1 MNKRLKSLRNLKSLP
16 LSYKVSGIFILANLF
31 IFVVDIIL
39 LLGINSMSV
48 EMEETYRE
56 NRHLNELSA
65 ALEGVQRAM
74 TEYLDS
80 KSTDSLSDY
89 YISEQRYS
97 ELAAQLQTQVS
108 NRADDR
114 MERNI
119 SFMSADYLKKV
130 SLTIEAKR
138 GRNVEKYR
146 VEYEEASKLYEY
158 IKVYIHSLNA
168 EQFISNSIRYS
179 ALSETF
185 RRFEFFAAVIM
196 VVVFFASAFII
207 ISITRVMIY
216 PLQALAKSADEV
228 ADGNLD
234 AELPQI
240 TNMDEAG
247 RLTAAFSK
255 MMVSIREYIEQI
267 RESMEKERLM
277 QEKELMI
284 ETHLKDAQ
292 LKYLQ
297 AQINPHFLFN
307 TLNAGAQLAMM
318 EGADRTYE
326 YVQTVAD
333 FFRYNVRKQEELVS
347 IENEVDLVD
356 NYIRILNV
364 RFSGD
369 IRYERQID
377 ERLMKVKMPAMIL
390 QPIVENAVNHGIREM
405 GDKGRILLRVY
416 RDGDR
421 VYISVKDNG
430 KGISEENARKI
441 INGEWRYEPQ
451 TGDSN
456 GIGMDNVIA
465 RMKLFCE
472 RDDVIEIK
480 SEGKGKGTE
489 VIINIPYDTEE

>member
-1 MNKRLKSLRNLKSLP
+1 MSKKIRSRSLSV
-16 LSYKVSGIFILANLF
+16 KVSGIFIIANLF
-31 IFVVDIIL
+31 IFLVDLVL
-39 LLGINSMSV
+39 LVGVNRMFT

-56 NRHLNELSA
+56 NRQLNELSN
-65 ALEGVQRAM
+65 ALDGVQRSM
-74 TEYLDS
+74 TDYLDS

-89 YISEQRYS
+89 YISDQLYK
-97 ELAAQLQTQVS
+97 ELSGQLGKRVTD
-108 NRADDR
+108 RANDR

-119 SFMSADYLKKV
+119 AYMSEDYLSEV
-130 SLTIEAKR
+130 AHTIEAKR

-146 VEYEEASKLYEY
+146 IQYEEASKLHRYIKEY
-158 IKVYIHSLNA
+158 IRSLNEERFA
-168 EQFISNSIRYS
+168 SNSERYLI
-179 ALSETF
+179 LSGNF
-185 RRFEFFAAVIM
+185 RKFELLAGIIM
-196 VVVFFASAFII
+196 VVVFVTSAFVILY
-207 ISITRVMIY
+207 ITRMLIY

-228 ADGNLD
+228 AGGNLD
-234 AELPQI
+234 AELPEI
-240 TNMDEAG
+240 VSNDESG

-255 MMVSIREYIEQI
+255 MMVSIREYIEKV
-267 RESMEKERLM
+267 REGMEKERQM
-277 QEKELMI
+277 QEKELMM

-333 FFRYNVRKQEELVS
+333 FFRYNVRKQDELVS

-369 IRYERQID
+369 IHYESQTD
-377 ERLMKVKMPAMIL
+377 ARLMKVKMPGMIL

-405 GDKGRILLRVY
+405 GDKGRIVLRVY
-416 RDGDR
+416 RDGER

-430 KGISEENARKI
+430 KGMSPEDIEKLLG
-441 INGEWRYEPQ
+441 GEWKYEEKK
-451 TGDSN
+451 GDSN
-456 GIGMDNVIA
+456 GIGMDNVCA
-465 RMKLFCE
+465 RLRLFGG
-472 RDDVIEIK
+472 RDDVIDIK
-480 SEGKGKGTE
+480 SEGEGKGCE
-489 VIINIPYDTEE
+489 VIINIPFTSDQE

>member
-1 MNKRLKSLRNLKSLP
+1 MSKKIKSRSL
-16 LSYKVSGIFILANLF
+16 SVKVSGTFIIANLF
-31 IFVVDIIL
+31 IFLVDLML
-39 LLGINSMSV
+39 LAGINRMFT

-56 NRHLNELSA
+56 NRQLNELSY
-65 ALEGVQRAM
+65 ALDNVQRSM

-89 YISEQRYS
+89 YMSEQKYA
-97 ELAAQLQTQVS
+97 ELSGQLERRVTDK
-108 NRADDR
+108 AYDR

-119 SFMSADYLKKV
+119 SYLSEEYLAEV
-130 SLTIEAKR
+130 ALTIEAKR
-138 GRNVEKYR
+138 GRNVERYR
-146 VEYEEASKLYEY
+146 VQYEEASKLHRY
-158 IKVYIHSLNA
+158 IKEFIRSLN
-168 EQFISNSIRYS
+168 EERFTSNSQRYGE
-179 ALSETF
+179 LSGNF
-185 RRFEFFAAVIM
+185 RQFEFFAGVIL
-196 VVVFFASAFII
+196 VVVFFAGVFII
-207 ISITRVMIY
+207 INVTRRLIY

-228 ADGNLD
+228 AEGNLD
-234 AELPQI
+234 AELPAI
-240 TNMDEAG
+240 VSNDESG

-255 MMVSIREYIEQI
+255 MMVSIREYIEQV
-267 RESMEKERLM
+267 REGLEKERQM
-277 QEKELMI
+277 QEKELMM

-333 FFRYNVRKQEELVS
+333 FFRYNVRKQDELVS

-369 IRYERQID
+369 IHYESQTD
-377 ERLMKVKMPAMIL
+377 ERLMKVKMPGMIL

-405 GDKGRILLRVY
+405 GDKGRISLRVY

-430 KGISEENARKI
+430 KGMTPEDIEKLLG
-441 INGEWRYEPQ
+441 GEWKYEEKK
-451 TGDSN
+451 GDSN
-456 GIGMDNVIA
+456 GIGMDNVCA
-465 RMKLFCE
+465 RLKLFCGRE
-472 RDDVIEIK
+472 DVIEIK
-480 SEGKGKGTE
+480 SEGVGSGTE
-489 VIINIPYDTEE
+489 VIINIPYDTDQE

>member
-1 MNKRLKSLRNLKSLP
+1 MSKKIKSRP
-16 LSYKVSGIFILANLF
+16 LWVKVSGMFIIANLF
-31 IFVVDIIL
+31 IFLVDLML
-39 LLGINSMSV
+39 LAGVNRMFT

-56 NRHLNELSA
+56 NRQLNELSN
-65 ALEGVQRAM
+65 ALDSVQRSM

-89 YISEQRYS
+89 YLSEQKYA
-97 ELAAQLQTQVS
+97 ELAGGLEKKVS
-108 NRADDR
+108 NRAYDR

-119 SFMSADYLKKV
+119 AYISEAYLSEV
-130 SLTIEAKR
+130 ALTIEAKR

-146 VEYEEASKLYEY
+146 VQYEEATKLHRYIKEY
-158 IKVYIHSLNA
+158 IRSLNEERFA
-168 EQFISNSIRYS
+168 SNSERYS
-179 ALSETF
+179 ILSVNF
-185 RRFEFFAAVIM
+185 RKFEFFAGIVM
-196 VVVFFASAFII
+196 LVVFFTSAFII
-207 ISITRVMIY
+207 IHITRMLIY

-228 ADGNLD
+228 AGGNLD
-234 AELPQI
+234 AKLPEI
-240 TNMDEAG
+240 VNNDETG
-247 RLTAAFSK
+247 RLTAVFAK
-255 MMVSIREYIEQI
+255 MMISIREYIEKQ
-267 RESMEKERLM
+267 RVSMEKERQM
-277 QEKELMI
+277 QEKELMM

-333 FFRYNVRKQEELVS
+333 FFRYNVRKQDELVS

-369 IRYERQID
+369 IHYESQTD
-377 ERLMKVKMPAMIL
+377 ERLMKIKMPGMIL

-405 GDKGRILLRVY
+405 GDKGRIVLRVY
-416 RDGDR
+416 RDGER

-430 KGISEENARKI
+430 KGMTPEDIEKLLG
-441 INGEWRYEPQ
+441 GEWKYEEKK
-451 TGDSN
+451 GDSN

-465 RMKLFCE
+465 RLRLFSG
-472 RDDVIEIK
+472 RDDVIDIK
-480 SEGKGKGTE
+480 CEGEDKGTE
-489 VIINIPYDTEE
+489 VIINVPYEKE

>member
-1 MNKRLKSLRNLKSLP
+1 MSRRLRSLP
-16 LSYKVSGIFILANLF
+16 LSYKISGIFILANLF
-31 IFVVDIIL
+31 IFVVDIML

-56 NRHLNELSA
+56 NRHLNELTD

-74 TEYLDS
+74 TDYLDS

-89 YISEQRYS
+89 YISEQKYS
-97 ELAAQLQTQVS
+97 ELAGQLESVVT

-119 SFMSADYLKKV
+119 SYMSADYLEKV
-130 SLTIEAKR
+130 SATIEAKR

-146 VEYEEASKLYEY
+146 VQYEEASKLYEY
-158 IKVYIHSLNA
+158 IRTNIRSLNG
-168 EQFISNSIRYS
+168 EQFVSNSQRYTV
-179 ALSETF
+179 LSDDF
-185 RRFEFFAAVIM
+185 RQFEFFAVIVM
-196 VVVFFASAFII
+196 GVVFFASAFII
-207 ISITRVMIY
+207 IRITRMLIY
-216 PLQALAKSADEV
+216 PLQALAESADEV
-228 ADGNLD
+228 AEGNLD

-240 TNMDEAG
+240 SNNDETG

-255 MMVSIREYIEQI
+255 MMVSIREYIERVRQ
-267 RESMEKERLM
+267 SMEKERAM
-277 QEKELMI
+277 QEKELMM

-333 FFRYNVRKQEELVS
+333 FFRYNVRKQDELVS

-369 IRYERQID
+369 IHYDRQTD
-377 ERLMKVKMPAMIL
+377 ERLMKVKMPGMIL

-405 GDKGRILLRVY
+405 GDQGHIQLKVF
-416 RDGDR
+416 RDGER
-421 VYISVKDNG
+421 VFISVKDNG
-430 KGISEENARKI
+430 KGMSREDIDKLLG
-441 INGEWRYEPQ
+441 GEWKYEEKK
-451 TGDSN
+451 GDSN

-465 RMKLFCE
+465 RLKLFSE
-472 RDDVIEIK
+472 RDDVIDIV
-480 SEGKGKGTE
+480 SEGQGKGTE
-489 VIINIPYDTEE
+489 VIINLPYEV

>member
-1 MNKRLKSLRNLKSLP
+1 MSKRLKSLP
-16 LSYKVSGIFILANLF
+16 LSYKVSGIFIMANLF
-31 IFVVDIIL
+31 IFLVDIML
-39 LLGINSMSV
+39 LIGINSMSV

-56 NRHLNELSA
+56 NRHLNELLGA
-65 ALEGVQRAM
+65 IEGVQRAM

-89 YISEQRYS
+89 YISEQKYS
-97 ELAAQLQTQVS
+97 ELASQLQTQIS
-108 NRADDR
+108 SKTDDR

-119 SFMSADYLKKV
+119 SYMSSDYLKKV
-130 SLTIEAKR
+130 ALTIEAKR

-146 VEYEEASKLYEY
+146 IQYEEASRLYEY
-158 IKVYIHSLNA
+158 IRSYIRSLNA
-168 EQFISNSIRYS
+168 EQFISNSIRYNS
-179 ALSETF
+179 LSEDF
-185 RRFEFFAAVIM
+185 RRFEFFAFVVM

-207 ISITRVMIY
+207 IRITRMLIY

-234 AELPQI
+234 AELPKI
-240 TNMDEAG
+240 SNNDETG

-255 MMVSIREYIEQI
+255 MMVSIREYIERV
-267 RESMEKERLM
+267 RESMEKERQM
-277 QEKELMI
+277 QEKELMM

-292 LKYLQ
+292 LKYLR

-333 FFRYNVRKQEELVS
+333 FFRYNVKKQDELVS

-369 IRYERQID
+369 IHYDRQTD
-377 ERLMKVKMPAMIL
+377 KRLMKLKMPGMIL

-405 GDKGRILLRVY
+405 GDKGHIQLKVFK
-416 RDGDR
+416 DEDR

-430 KGISEENARKI
+430 KGMSREDIDKLLG
-441 INGEWRYEPQ
+441 GEWKYEEKK
-451 TGDSN
+451 GDSN

-465 RMKLFCE
+465 RLKLFSE
-472 RDDVIEIK
+472 RDDVIDIV
-480 SEGKGKGTE
+480 SEGEGKGTE
-489 VIINIPYDTEE
+489 VIINLPYETEE